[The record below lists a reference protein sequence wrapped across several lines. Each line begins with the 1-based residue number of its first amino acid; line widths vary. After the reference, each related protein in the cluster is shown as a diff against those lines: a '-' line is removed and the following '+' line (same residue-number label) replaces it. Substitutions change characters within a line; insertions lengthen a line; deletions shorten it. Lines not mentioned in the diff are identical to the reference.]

1 MSLIVQK
8 YGGSSVATVEQLYQ
22 VARRIAKT
30 HAQGEQ
36 VVVVVSAQGN
46 STDQLIRRALEVN
59 PRPSDREMD
68 MLLATGEQASV
79 ALLAMALHRLGC
91 PALSLCGWQAG
102 IFTDSRHQS
111 AAVLQVEAQHI
122 LRLLERGAVVIVAGF
137 QGVDAEGDITTLGR
151 GGSDTTAVALA
162 AALEADRCQIFTDV
176 AGVYTADPNLVPQA
190 KKLPH
195 VSYNDM
201 LLLAS
206 LGAKVLHDRSV
217 ELAKEAGV
225 PLEVLSSFEEGE
237 GSLVWGG
244 DSGEPQIRGLAVD
257 NSTLRW
263 HLQELPLEE
272 AGRLMTALY
281 RLHVRPDLAEQ
292 PAPGELTFT
301 TAGSFRPLVEQQ
313 LEQLGLHAQLEDSWT
328 KVTAVGHG
336 LPAIPGLEERLL
348 GCLAQRGIL
357 VEKHWLGER
366 RLSFLLPREQG
377 QEAIRLLHRELF
389 EEPESPES
397 EGENR

>member
-8 YGGSSVATVEQLYQ
+8 YGGSSVATVERLYQ
-22 VARRIAKT
+22 VARRIART
-30 HAQGEQ
+30 HAQGDQ

-46 STDQLIRRALEVN
+46 STDQLIRRALEVS

-79 ALLAMALHRLGC
+79 ALLAMALQRLGC

-111 AAVLQVEAQHI
+111 AAILQVEAQHL

-162 AALEADRCQIFTDV
+162 AALEADRCQIYTDV
-176 AGVYTADPNLVPQA
+176 AGVYTADPNVVPQA
-190 KKLPH
+190 KKLPQ

-217 ELAKEAGV
+217 ELAKKAGV
-225 PLEVLSSFEEGE
+225 PLEVLSSFEDEE

-244 DSGEPQIRGLAVD
+244 DSGEPQIRGLAAD
-257 NSTLRW
+257 SSTLRW
-263 HLQELPLEE
+263 HLEELPLEE
-272 AGRLMTALY
+272 AGRLMTVLY
-281 RLHVRPDLAEQ
+281 RLHVRPDLTEQ
-292 PAPGELTFT
+292 PGPGELTFT
-301 TAGSFRPLVEQQ
+301 TAGSCRPLVEQQ
-313 LEQLGLHAQLEDSWT
+313 LEQLGLHAQVEDSWA

-348 GCLAQRGIL
+348 NCLAQRGIL
-357 VEKHWLGER
+357 VEKQWLGER

-377 QEAIRLLHRELF
+377 EEAIRLLHRELF
-389 EEPESPES
+389 EEPESEEES
-397 EGENR
+397 R

>member
-8 YGGSSVATVEQLYQ
+8 YGGSSVATVERLYQ
-22 VARRIAKT
+22 VARRIARA
-30 HAQGEQ
+30 HSQGDQ

-46 STDQLIRRALEVN
+46 STDQLIRRALEVS
-59 PRPSDREMD
+59 PRPSGREMD

-79 ALLAMALHRLGC
+79 SLLAMALQRLGC

-102 IFTDSRHQS
+102 IFTDSQHQS
-111 AAVLQVEAQHI
+111 ARILQVEAQHI

-176 AGVYTADPNLVPQA
+176 AGVYTADPNVVPEA
-190 KKLPH
+190 KKLTQ

-217 ELAKEAGV
+217 ELAKEAAV
-225 PLEVLSSFEEGE
+225 PLEVLSSFSDEE

-244 DSGEPQIRGLAVD
+244 DGREPQVRGLAAD
-257 NSTLRW
+257 SSTLRW
-263 HLQELPLEE
+263 TLEEVPLEQ

-281 RLHVRPDLAEQ
+281 RLHVQPDLTEQ
-292 PAPGELTFT
+292 PGPGELTFT
-301 TAGSFRPLVEQQ
+301 TAGHCRPLVEQQ
-313 LEQLGLHAQLEDSWT
+313 LELLGLQAKAEDSWA
-328 KVTAVGHG
+328 KVTAVGNG

-348 GCLAQRGIL
+348 HSLAKRGIL

-366 RLSFLLPREQG
+366 RLSFLLPREQWK
-377 QEAIRLLHRELF
+377 EALQLLHQALF
-389 EEPESPES
+389 EERSPE
-397 EGENR
+397 E